1 MTDQSAY
8 FDDRVTVTVTT
19 TRDGAKDILD
29 GLESTVED
37 MADQDKT
44 WVTVA
49 PVEKPDLH
57 IVSNQEN
64 PNEDSWS

>member
-1 MTDQSAY
+1 MTEY

-19 TRDGAKDILD
+19 TPAGAKDILD
-29 GLESTVED
+29 GLEYTAED
-37 MADQDKT
+37 MSDPGQT

-57 IVSNQEN
+57 VLPAPAN